1 MSVSC
6 VTTCTGGT
14 AEAGAAA
21 EEVVATDMTVA
32 AEAAGA
38 VSATALSSTRCA
50 TPALSGNRC
59 RPPASQERDSAG
71 SHHEDQLLG
80 TRGPPTASSS
90 TGFSLT
96 GSSLIDAP
104 VELGGPGGSEAGLAP
119 LKDGEQESSDG
130 WVCAF

>member
-90 TGFSLT
+90 TGFRELPRRLRIVPLYRVAVASFA
-96 GSSLIDAP
+96 LIGYTLYTSHEKDTTAP
-104 VELGGPGGSEAGLAP
+104 
-119 LKDGEQESSDG
+119 K
-130 WVCAF
+130 